1 MVGSLFLQMV
11 LCGTQYRLQ
20 MAQTEALGIWY
31 QNEEHD
37 GERFIQYLKDNR
49 TECFSMTI
57 FHAGRKKRIAIIGSI
72 CMELAEIVLSVSV
85 HVC

>member
-11 LCGTQYRLQ
+11 LYGTQYRLQ

-37 GERFIQYLKDNR
+37 GE
-49 TECFSMTI
+49 
-57 FHAGRKKRIAIIGSI
+57 
-72 CMELAEIVLSVSV
+72 V
-85 HVC
+85 HPISKGQQD